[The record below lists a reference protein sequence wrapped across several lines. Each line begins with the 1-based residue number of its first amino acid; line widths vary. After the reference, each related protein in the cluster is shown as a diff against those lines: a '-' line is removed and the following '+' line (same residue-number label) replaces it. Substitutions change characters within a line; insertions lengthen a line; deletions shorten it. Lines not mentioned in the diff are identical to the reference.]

1 LDNPNGS
8 MDNIA
13 GVVSQNR
20 RILGMMPHPERA
32 IEDLMGSP
40 DGKPFFAGLV
50 TQFVSA

>member
-1 LDNPNGS
+1 

-13 GVVSQNR
+13 GVLSQNR

-32 IEDLMGSP
+32 IDDLMGPP